1 MKRFSSELE
10 RIEGIAVSFDRDG
23 DSVSVCAEQLPQFT
37 ASLCREEC
45 GFAFSFGKTGGIE
58 VDASRLSGM
67 GCSFEYTDKADIN
80 EKYLEIEPTVLWVFP
95 DLESMNDVY
104 SNVTWRIN

>member
-1 MKRFSSELE
+1 MKRFSAELE
-10 RIEGIAVSFDRDG
+10 RIEGIAVSFYRDG
-23 DSVSVCAEQLPQFT
+23 DSVSVCTEQLPQMT
-37 ASLCREEC
+37 ASLCPDGKE
-45 GFAFSFGKTGGIE
+45 FSFSFGRMGGMD
-58 VDASRLSGM
+58 VAASRLSGM